1 MSTTGVAND
10 AANVNGDNTII
21 GSALTRSR
29 DALRVDNSS
38 ASTTPD
44 IIMYDNDGNSS
55 SLEITSCCSYDCC
68 DDVAKIDRHGLTMSS
83 RHDRRIIKSIDDR
96 DDDCRDQRDCS
107 CNDNVPLDSGARG
120 VKRGGVGGGRYSAAI
135 ARRNILVD
143 VTWRRGKVGDRV
155 NREYQRF

>member
-1 MSTTGVAND
+1 MVND
-10 AANVNGDNTII
+10 ASNVNGDNTVN

-29 DALRVDNSS
+29 DAYRAENSS
-38 ASTTPD
+38 ACTTPD
-44 IIMYDNDGNSS
+44 IIMYEHERYSS

-68 DDVAKIDRHGLTMSS
+68 DDVAKIDDHEKTVINSN
-83 RHDRRIIKSIDDR
+83 DRNIIRTATDDEDE
-96 DDDCRDQRDCS
+96 DDYDVQRDGS
-107 CNDNVPLDSGARG
+107 CNDNILLGSGDKG

-135 ARRNILVD
+135 TRRNILVD